1 MLFLLVQNGI
11 GFERGQKVK
20 LCSAISSFGPVQK
33 VLELVHE
40 KKNKDA
46 ILHLSK
52 NLFGPMEG
60 QVKSLIHDK
69 NEENFLAQFNSLIL
83 LT

>member
-1 MLFLLVQNGI
+1 M
-11 GFERGQKVK
+11 
-20 LCSAISSFGPVQK
+20 
-33 VLELVHE
+33 ELVHE

-52 NLFGPMEG
+52 NLGPTEG
-60 QVKSLIHDK
+60 QVKSVIHDK
-69 NEENFLAQFNSLIL
+69 NEESLLAQFNSLIL

>member
-1 MLFLLVQNGI
+1 M
-11 GFERGQKVK
+11 
-20 LCSAISSFGPVQK
+20 
-33 VLELVHE
+33 ELVHE